1 LAFFGFVYRNYCT
14 KLFSLGGSSN
24 GGSPSGMCE
33 SRCGEGSME
42 SMSVS
47 SGGNSGVCVSSDM
60 CGNRCGN
67 GSMCV
72 SSGDSGVCVSSDM
85 CGSNG
90 CSGNSMVCVSV
101 VGDGN
106 GLVDGNVVLVNDGGL
121 DNLLDGVDLVGC
133 GNGIGLGNLNRVG
146 FGNMFLN
153 DDFSLNGDGDGNG
166 DLDGVFVDS
175 DFRFD
180 SGHLGSDDSVGPDGS
195 LDFGDGHSVSGCG
208 SLVGGDCGDGSIEGG
223 SGDDR
228 GREGDGVLR
237 SLGGLSNVGV
247 GKSLGDL
254 RVLSVVVSSLDSL
267 GSNLDSSVSNNFV
280 NGLGTCGSS
289 DNMFSD

>member
-1 LAFFGFVYRNYCT
+1 
-14 KLFSLGGSSN
+14 
-24 GGSPSGMCE
+24 
-33 SRCGEGSME
+33 
-42 SMSVS
+42 
-47 SGGNSGVCVSSDM
+47 
-60 CGNRCGN
+60 
-67 GSMCV
+67 
-72 SSGDSGVCVSSDM
+72 
-85 CGSNG
+85 
-90 CSGNSMVCVSV
+90 MVCVSV

-133 GNGIGLGNLNRVG
+133 GNGIGLDNLNGVG

-180 SGHLGSDDSVGPDGS
+180 SGHLRSDDSVGPDGS

-208 SLVGGDCGDGSIEGG
+208 SLVGWDCGDGSIKGG

-228 GREGDGVLR
+228 GSEGDGVLR

>member
-1 LAFFGFVYRNYCT
+1 MAVKKLWPFLFVYRNYCT
-14 KLFSLGGSSN
+14 KLFSLGGGGSSN
-24 GGSPSGMCE
+24 RGSPSGMCE
-33 SRCGEGSME
+33 SGCGEG

-47 SGGNSGVCVSSDM
+47 SGNDSGVCISSGMCGNRCSNSVVCVSSDM
-60 CGNRCGN
+60 C
-67 GSMCV
+67 
-72 SSGDSGVCVSSDM
+72 
-85 CGSNG
+85 
-90 CSGNSMVCVSV
+90 V

-133 GNGIGLGNLNRVG
+133 GNGIGLGNLNGVG

-153 DDFSLNGDGDGNG
+153 NDFSLNGDGDGNG

-180 SGHLGSDDSVGPDGS
+180 SGCLGSDDSVGPDGS

-208 SLVGGDCGDGSIEGG
+208 SLVGGGCGDGSIGKGG

-228 GREGDGVLR
+228 GSDGDGVLR

-247 GKSLGDL
+247 GSSLGDL